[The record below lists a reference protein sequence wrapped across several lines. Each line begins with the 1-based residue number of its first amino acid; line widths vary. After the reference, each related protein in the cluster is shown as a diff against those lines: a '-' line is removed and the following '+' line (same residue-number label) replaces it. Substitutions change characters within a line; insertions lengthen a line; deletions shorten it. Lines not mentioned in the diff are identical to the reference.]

1 MNAEE
6 FVAAL
11 GPLAP
16 LYQDRE
22 VLEILVDGPEAVYVE
37 RRGRLEATGVRFE
50 SPAALSATVAALFG
64 TPSASIMEWQRPD
77 GTRLLAVLPPTAMDG
92 PAFVIRKPTPH
103 TLTWEHLLK
112 FGALTPEVRA
122 LVEEALRQGVNL
134 LIAGGPGSGKT
145 TFANIVAG
153 SIPPEQRLIVVE
165 ALPELQV
172 THPRCLR
179 LVASEAAL
187 KLEDLL
193 LTAAKMRPDW
203 LIMGELS
210 TPAALTAVQIL
221 GRGHRGL
228 TTTHANSP
236 EDALTRLEALCLM
249 ANLGLGLAEIRTL
262 IAAAFRLITYQ
273 EQLADGCRRV
283 TQVVELAGLE
293 NGRYVLRP
301 LIRYDAAT
309 DQWVATGVK
318 PTWA

>member
-6 FVAAL
+6 FIAAL

-16 LYQDRE
+16 LYQDPQ
-22 VLEILVDGPEAVYVE
+22 VLEILVDGPEAIYVE
-37 RRGRLEATGVRFE
+37 RQGRLEAAGVRFE

-64 TPSASIMEWQRPD
+64 PPSASIVERHRPD
-77 GTRLLAVLPPTAMDG
+77 GTRLLAVLPPTAVDG
-92 PAFVIRKPTPH
+92 PAFVIRKPMPQ
-103 TLTWEHLLK
+103 TLTWERLVEL
-112 FGALTPEVRA
+112 GALTSEIRA

-134 LIAGGPGSGKT
+134 LMAGGTASGKT
-145 TFANIVAG
+145 TLANMVAG
-153 SIPPEQRLIVVE
+153 SLPPDQRLIVVE
-165 ALPELQV
+165 ELPELQV
-172 THPRCLR
+172 AHPRCLR
-179 LVASEAAL
+179 LVTSEAAL
-187 KLEDLL
+187 KLEELL

-203 LIMGELS
+203 LIIGELY

-249 ANLGLGLAEIRTL
+249 ANLGLGLAEIRAL

-273 EQLADGCRRV
+273 ERLPDGRRRL
-283 TQVVELAGLE
+283 TQMVELAGVE

-301 LIRYDAAT
+301 LIRYDATT
-309 DQWVATGVK
+309 DQWTATGVK
-318 PTWA
+318 PGWA